1 MTRMQFLT
9 NVLILVVF
17 SGSLVLFTLLTYD
30 ILNYVGQ
37 QSILELFIWFAMGLV
52 SFVYGKALLFL
63 NSDLG

>member
-1 MTRMQFLT
+1 MTRMQFLI

-30 ILNYVGQ
+30 IINFVGQ

>member
-1 MTRMQFLT
+1 MTRMQFLI

-30 ILNYVGQ
+30 IINFVGQ
-37 QSILELFIWFAMGLV
+37 QSILELFIWFTMGFV